1 MHVFWCVQCTQSLSH
16 CPGKQGGVPAV
27 PLQGFP
33 ACRVPVA
40 GSVEVLRTGCSGMLM
55 VQGHSGWMLVTLGC
69 SDLQHRE
76 AHGTGVRSQQ
86 CGDVISQDEGMG

>member
-1 MHVFWCVQCTQSLSH
+1 MQGTRSRQCRGAQDWMFRDAHGAGTL
-16 CPGKQGGVPAV
+16 GVDAHD
-27 PLQGFP
+27 
-33 ACRVPVA
+33 
-40 GSVEVLRTGCSGMLM
+40 TGMLM
-55 VQGHSGWMLVTLGC
+55 TLGC